1 MKHSKN
7 QLIAI
12 AKKVSGDRALTP
24 SEIQLLTSFQ
34 KEDKDPEVIALLKK
48 SAVPGALITGFIF
61 AVFPEMIDSAV
72 SHLPSW
78 TNMPSHMLSGAD
90 YIWNIIGEPV
100 GKSNILYHLPNIV
113 LYSFG
118 FVGIKKL
125 IDALDRKTW
134 IDRVKDAKTRLTQN
148 IENGTLHLTLPK
160 GHSVL
165 FTGNGDFIGMQFVLN
180 HPAHSVV
187 IAQTRPSYTDL
198 WNFYN
203 PASSFE
209 DLETVIDRTCQKDT
223 GEYVFFPVKDDQIFL
238 PSPSAYDLSPHKL
251 DILCQDVRSIEKSNK
266 WKSKRILIV
275 GDRFHKSYV
284 QSEDKFG
291 KLKNSE
297 DTISLETIAGKYPNV
312 SIIDPTDIVLSH
324 IVKLA
329 DGRKIVFRATKEG
342 IREYKMR
349 FFERLGKLKYK
360 EDIKKKGILT
370 IGYDIFEDQTEQQ
383 TLARTVDDYIPV
395 VLSKSVHDAL
405 IRNGYKRSEF
415 IYVPDLVL
423 KYLTQ
428 EASEQ

>member
-7 QLIAI
+7 QLISVARKI
-12 AKKVSGDRALTP
+12 AENRALTP
-24 SEIQLLTSFQ
+24 SETRLITSFE
-34 KEDKDPEVIALLKK
+34 KEDRDPELVRLLKK
-48 SAVPGALITGFIF
+48 SAVPGALVTGFIF
-61 AVFPEMIDSAV
+61 AVFPEMIDSTVA
-72 SHLPSW
+72 HLPNW
-78 TNMPSHMLSGAD
+78 TNLPNHVLNGAD

-100 GKSNILYHLPNIV
+100 GKNNILYHLPNIV

-134 IDRVKDAKTRLTQN
+134 IDKVNDAKRILTQQ
-148 IENGTLHLTLPK
+148 IQDGTINLSLSR

-180 HPAHSVV
+180 HPANSVV

-203 PASSFE
+203 PASSYE

-238 PSPSAYDLSPHKL
+238 PASSAYDLSPHKL
-251 DILCQDVRSIEKSNK
+251 DILCQDIRSIEKSNK

-284 QSEDKFG
+284 QSEDKKG

-312 SIIDPTDIVLSH
+312 TIIDPTDIVLNH
-324 IVKLA
+324 IIKIA

-342 IREYKMR
+342 IREYKTR

-383 TLARTVDDYIPV
+383 TLARTVDDYVPV

-423 KYLTQ
+423 NYLTQ
-428 EASEQ
+428 EAGEQ

>member
-7 QLIAI
+7 KLITI
-12 AKKVSGDRALTP
+12 AKKVTEERALTP
-24 SEIQLLTSFQ
+24 SEIKLITSFE
-34 KEDKDPEVIALLKK
+34 KEDRDPELVRLLKK
-48 SAVPGALITGFIF
+48 SAVPGALVTGFIF
-61 AVFPEMIDSAV
+61 AVFPEMIDSAAA
-72 SHLPSW
+72 HLPSW
-78 TNMPSHMLSGAD
+78 TNLPSHVLSGAD

-100 GKSNILYHLPNIV
+100 GKNNILYHLPNIV

-134 IDRVKDAKTRLTQN
+134 IDRVQDAKAKLTQN
-148 IENGTLHLTLPK
+148 IQNGTLNLSLPK

-165 FTGNGDFIGMQFVLN
+165 FTGNGDFIGMQFTLN
-180 HPAHSVV
+180 HPVNSVV

-209 DLETVIDRTCQKDT
+209 DLETVIDRTCQKET

-238 PSPSAYDLSPHKL
+238 PSKSAYDLSPHKL
-251 DILCQDVRSIEKSNK
+251 DILCQDIRSIEKSNK
-266 WKSKRILIV
+266 WKPKRILIV

-297 DTISLETIAGKYPNV
+297 DTISLETIAGKYPNI

-324 IVKLA
+324 IIGLA

-342 IREYKMR
+342 IREYKAR

-360 EDIKKKGILT
+360 EDTKKKGILT

-405 IRNGYKRSEF
+405 IRNGYKRNEF
-415 IYVPDLVL
+415 IYVPELVL
-423 KYLTQ
+423 NYLTQ
-428 EASEQ
+428 EAGEQ